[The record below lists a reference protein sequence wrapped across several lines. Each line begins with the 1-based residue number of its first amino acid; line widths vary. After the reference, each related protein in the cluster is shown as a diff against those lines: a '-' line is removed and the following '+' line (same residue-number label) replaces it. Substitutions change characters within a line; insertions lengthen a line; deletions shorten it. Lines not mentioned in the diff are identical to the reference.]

1 MKAFEI
7 GAKKTIVFYMHGLR
21 GHALSQNAALKHM
34 VKNVGVSVVSL
45 EMPGHGADS
54 INEHCMVPSYK
65 KIVNDIVA
73 EINLRSSEAEQ
84 VILMGYSFGATL
96 MLLAANQLQSEG
108 AFQSKVVGFIGI
120 SSAFDVDHNVPIFA
134 DNVTF

>member
-54 INEHCMVPSYK
+54 INDHCMVPSYEE
-65 KIVNDIVA
+65 IV
-73 EINLRSSEAEQ
+73 
-84 VILMGYSFGATL
+84 G
-96 MLLAANQLQSEG
+96 
-108 AFQSKVVGFIGI
+108 
-120 SSAFDVDHNVPIFA
+120 
-134 DNVTF
+134 